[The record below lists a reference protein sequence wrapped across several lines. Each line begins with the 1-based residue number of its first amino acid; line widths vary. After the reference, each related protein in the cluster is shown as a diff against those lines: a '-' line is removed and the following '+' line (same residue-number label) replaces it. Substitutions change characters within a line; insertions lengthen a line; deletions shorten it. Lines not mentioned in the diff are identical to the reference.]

1 MVEIIDCEEFD
12 EIDLRI
18 SDLLEDGELRLDDR
32 ITGKGYLT
40 AAIRAGSISLKA
52 NRFVGTI
59 PVTSSVSVRVTPRAS
74 IANLSYMLVKSGI
87 APTAIVGFSRGYMP
101 RFVTADAVE
110 KVYGRSLVDGA
121 RLVARRGFAKEY
133 LRPPRQAPWR
143 GRLLASETVRRHAA
157 KGVTYRHEFDQSVLS
172 PATIENIALKEAL
185 IAVKDWHKRHDKK
198 NELIGEASRLL
209 HDLSAVEKW
218 TGRRSDLVGQLSRR
232 LRSIPVRLAHYRDP
246 LWAAFLI
253 LQSVL
258 PEVSHDGY
266 VQLDLLIVD
275 VSKVFEAFVRREL
288 SIRLSARGYSV
299 EDGWR
304 SPSPLFQDA
313 AAFKV
318 HPDVV
323 IRRNGEVV
331 ALVDAKYKLNP
342 KEQDR
347 YEVISFMDALGVT
360 VGGFVCPTIEG
371 DETRYLG
378 VTATGK
384 RLYSFRYD
392 LAADDP
398 DTEADRFAANVLAMI
413 EGPEVFA

>member
-1 MVEIIDCEEFD
+1 MVEIIECEEFTD
-12 EIDLRI
+12 IDLRV

-40 AAIRAGSISLKA
+40 AAIKAGSITLKA

-101 RFVTADAVE
+101 RFVAAEAVE
-110 KVYGRSLVDGA
+110 KIYGRSLVDGA

-133 LRPPRQAPWR
+133 LKPVRQTPWR

-172 PATIENIALKEAL
+172 TSTLVNVALKEAL
-185 IAVKDWHKRHDKK
+185 IAVRDWHKRHDKK
-198 NELIGEASRLL
+198 NELIGETFLLL
-209 HDLSAVEKW
+209 HDLSAVDSW
-218 TGRRSDLVGQLSRR
+218 TGRRSDLVAQLSRQ
-232 LRSIPVRLAHYRDP
+232 LRSLPVRLAYYRDP

-266 VQLDLLIVD
+266 IQLDSLIID

-288 SIRLSARGYSV
+288 SIRLSAQGYSV
-299 EDGWR
+299 ADGWK
-304 SPSPLFQDA
+304 SPTPLFQDHHK
-313 AAFKV
+313 FKV
-318 HPDVV
+318 HPDIV
-323 IRRNGEVV
+323 IRRDGNVV
-331 ALVDAKYKLNP
+331 ALIDAKYKLDP
-342 KEQDR
+342 KERDR

-360 VGGFVCPTIEG
+360 VGGFVCPAVDG

-378 VTATGK
+378 VTSTGK
-384 RLYSFRYD
+384 KLYSFRYD
-392 LAADDP
+392 LAAADP
-398 DTEADRFAANVLAMI
+398 DVEADKFVANVLAMI
-413 EGPEVFA
+413 DGSAEFL